1 MQEQDLD
8 CTRLQVAVTIITWLS
23 PVLLTLGQTCLGLVW
38 PYVNAAFVWRCNAFA
53 FTVWILISCVLIM
66 DKCTKGKAPLY
77 IPSDL
82 KMCSFNCH
90 GMKSSMDYIVDLTK
104 EHNVVFLCETW
115 LFPKDIV
122 NVSEYFKTLNRT
134 IFMKSSIDPTG
145 TIHGRSFGDIGFLCD
160 TTGDLSFKVECCNDR
175 LCMLSIFKDKVLLAN
190 IVGVYM
196 PHNDNTRDSLENY
209 LVMLDNLQSLMDN
222 IEPEVPTIIMGDMNT
237 TPCGNKLNNGWYR
250 QFPYTKRS
258 GLLFDFLQVNELC
271 VANFS
276 FRQNVNF
283 TFNRNDY
290 YSYIDHI
297 FLPIYLMEKVSH
309 CDILNNCA
317 NNVSDHFALSIEL
330 IISIPTKDTAINGQ
344 FSEA

>member
-1 MQEQDLD
+1 
-8 CTRLQVAVTIITWLS
+8 
-23 PVLLTLGQTCLGLVW
+23 
-38 PYVNAAFVWRCNAFA
+38 
-53 FTVWILISCVLIM
+53 
-66 DKCTKGKAPLY
+66 
-77 IPSDL
+77 
-82 KMCSFNCH
+82 
-90 GMKSSMDYIVDLTK
+90 
-104 EHNVVFLCETW
+104 
-115 LFPKDIV
+115 
-122 NVSEYFKTLNRT
+122 
-134 IFMKSSIDPTG
+134 MKSSIDPTG
-145 TIHGRSFGDIGFLCD
+145 TIHGRSFGGIGFLCD

-175 LCMLSIFKDKVLLAN
+175 LCMLSTFKDKVLLAN

-237 TPCGNKLNNGWYR
+237 TPCWNKLNNGWYR

-290 YSYIDHI
+290 YSYIDHV
-297 FLPIYLMEKVSH
+297 FLRIYLMEKFSH
-309 CDILNNCA
+309 CDL
-317 NNVSDHFALSIEL
+317 L
-330 IISIPTKDTAINGQ
+330 ITVLITSVTTLP
-344 FSEA
+344 